1 MTTAKV
7 FTNGGSQAVRLPK
20 NCRFDGEEV
29 VVNKIGNVVMLF
41 PKEDEWQALMTS
53 LDLFTDDFLAE
64 PATSLPLEEREIIE

>member
-64 PATSLPLEEREIIE
+64 PASSLPLEERENAE